1 MSGIEG
7 DGHGV
12 ETWPV
17 KCQRIRVRQVI
28 GEETKQAT
36 VRARIIIP
44 AEKPPAEQ
52 VLAAQA
58 QTQVQEVRIIP
69 NKVIVEGRAHL
80 QVTYVADMP
89 SQPVH
94 HVHGEVKFL
103 ESFDIPGAE
112 NGQDVFTQ
120 LTVEKVAVHLDEND
134 RTRRVIVVTII
145 IKIFVKVTE
154 TVEVD
159 VLEKGPPWLKPVVK
173 PITLEEVVAFGER
186 QVVVSQQV
194 DITEFFCGVKPCP
207 EKIIDVIAD
216 IRITKKEV
224 IKNKVIVE
232 GVIILQIIYVAK
244 TWEGSQPVH
253 HAHVEIPF
261 TEFVHVEGARP
272 DMIVD
277 VSVVIEDA
285 NARVKNHCEVAISVV
300 LQIRAEVTKE
310 IKKNVVVHIMDD
322 PRFETI
328 TLFLDKVLAEVMRQ
342 VTIRDT
348 ATIPQQKPP
357 AQKVLDAFAVACE
370 ITETEI
376 LTNKVIVRGVVTVKV
391 TYVADKPTQPV
402 HAFEVEIP
410 FTTFVDIKGVGD
422 NDARVTVMCTVEFI
436 AADLENHRNVGL
448 NIVVRVDVRATKIVQ
463 QKVVICL
470 DNNA

>member
-1 MSGIEG
+1 MSGI
-7 DGHGV
+7 DGPGAEHL
-12 ETWPV
+12 V

-28 GEETKQAT
+28 GEETKQTA

-58 QTQVQEVRIIP
+58 QTQVQEVRIVP
-69 NKVIVEGRAHL
+69 NKVIVEGRAHV
-80 QVTYVADMP
+80 QVTYVADKP

-94 HVHGEVKFL
+94 HVQGDVKFI

-112 NGQDVFTQ
+112 PGQDVVVQ
-120 LTVEKVAVHLDEND
+120 LTVEKVSVHLDEND
-134 RTRRVIVVTII
+134 RTHRVIVVVII
-145 IKIFVKVTE
+145 VRIFVKVTE
-154 TVEVD
+154 TVDVD
-159 VLEKGPPWLKPVVK
+159 VLEDAPPDLKPVK
-173 PITLEEVVAFGER
+173 KTISLEEVIAFGER

-194 DITEFFCGVKPCP
+194 KINDLFCGVKPCP

-224 IKNKVIVE
+224 IKDKVIVE
-232 GVIILQIIYVAK
+232 GIITLQIIYVAK

-261 TEFVHVEGARP
+261 TEFVHVQGARP
-272 DMIVD
+272 DMMVD
-277 VSVVIEDA
+277 VTVVIEDA
-285 NARVKNHCEVAISVV
+285 TARVKNHCEVTISVV

-310 IKKNVVVHIMDD
+310 ITKKVVVDIKGNG
-322 PRFETI
+322 RFEKI

-342 VTIRDT
+342 VTIHDSV
-348 ATIPQQKPP
+348 AIPQQKPP
-357 AQKVLDAFAVACE
+357 VQKILDAFAVACE
-370 ITETEI
+370 ITETEV
-376 LTNKVIVRGVVTVKV
+376 LTNKVIVRGIVTVKV

-410 FTTFVDIKGVGD
+410 FTTFVDIKGVGED
-422 NDARVTVMCTVEFI
+422 EPRLNVMCTVEFV
-436 AADLENHRNVGL
+436 AADLENHRNVGI
-448 NIVVRVDVRATKIVQ
+448 NIVLRVDVKATRIVQ
-463 QKVVICL
+463 QQVVICL
-470 DNNA
+470 EKNA

>member
-134 RTRRVIVVTII
+134 RTRRLIVVTII
-145 IKIFVKVTE
+145 IKIFV
-154 TVEVD
+154 
-159 VLEKGPPWLKPVVK
+159 
-173 PITLEEVVAFGER
+173 
-186 QVVVSQQV
+186 
-194 DITEFFCGVKPCP
+194 
-207 EKIIDVIAD
+207 
-216 IRITKKEV
+216 
-224 IKNKVIVE
+224 
-232 GVIILQIIYVAK
+232 
-244 TWEGSQPVH
+244 
-253 HAHVEIPF
+253 
-261 TEFVHVEGARP
+261 
-272 DMIVD
+272 
-277 VSVVIEDA
+277 
-285 NARVKNHCEVAISVV
+285 
-300 LQIRAEVTKE
+300 
-310 IKKNVVVHIMDD
+310 
-322 PRFETI
+322 
-328 TLFLDKVLAEVMRQ
+328 
-342 VTIRDT
+342 
-348 ATIPQQKPP
+348 
-357 AQKVLDAFAVACE
+357 
-370 ITETEI
+370 
-376 LTNKVIVRGVVTVKV
+376 
-391 TYVADKPTQPV
+391 
-402 HAFEVEIP
+402 
-410 FTTFVDIKGVGD
+410 
-422 NDARVTVMCTVEFI
+422 
-436 AADLENHRNVGL
+436 
-448 NIVVRVDVRATKIVQ
+448 
-463 QKVVICL
+463 
-470 DNNA
+470 